1 MQNKH
6 RGGKSYIKNFY
17 SYVEPCKEVKPISI
31 LRYRK
36 KCAPLLN
43 CDWSSNFLRKRK
55 IEEESEEASFKLI
68 KVSLKLREGSLL
80 WTLLNLVSF
89 GSMLLFKPANS
100 WKFIPESVYYQSA
113 LSDPGHALSFLLTPA
128 FQSFPPLPPQLPT
141 FVVSKPKLLLSC
153 KVSDNLTHKWWTTH
167 SVEK

>member
-1 MQNKH
+1 MKL
-6 RGGKSYIKNFY
+6 
-17 SYVEPCKEVKPISI
+17 ISI

-36 KCAPLLN
+36 KMCTTSKLWLK
-43 CDWSSNFLRKRK
+43 FQFFTKKEL
-55 IEEESEEASFKLI
+55 EEESEEASFKLI

-80 WTLLNLVSF
+80 WTLLNLVIF

-128 FQSFPPLPPQLPT
+128 FQSFSPLPPQLPT

-153 KVSDNLTHKWWTTH
+153 KVSDNLTHY
-167 SVEK
+167 

>member
-1 MQNKH
+1 
-6 RGGKSYIKNFY
+6 
-17 SYVEPCKEVKPISI
+17 
-31 LRYRK
+31 
-36 KCAPLLN
+36 
-43 CDWSSNFLRKRK
+43 
-55 IEEESEEASFKLI
+55 
-68 KVSLKLREGSLL
+68 
-80 WTLLNLVSF
+80 
-89 GSMLLFKPANS
+89 MLLFKPANS

-167 SVEK
+167 SVENYRNLLSHFNNKNFVKATFFLSHRRVDFTKFFLVVLPYQSSREKDYYLKMHSVWKNARNDKFSLTKKKKKYLVKSTL